1 MFWVALATAIM
12 MLSGEGDDT
21 RAIAALI
28 AGLREAITQS
38 VADASRRAEAIR
50 AVSELERA
58 FATHRHELQ
67 SFGACVEAVD
77 RNYRATPADYTACS
91 DLVEAERVTLRQAL
105 VTVQRDYEAALTSGE
120 RAQIADALTPRPEAW
135 VLDPTLATEAA
146 GTAVEP
152 LRPRGLEGV
161 ATERHLTLPRNVVS
175 IVYGPLTP
183 ATFGQRYPSKIIDG
197 GTSYAHQSLTG
208 EGTATGVPAQWFTRL
223 GVRFGLFDD
232 FEAGALF
239 LPFEL
244 APDFRFDAVLVALT
258 QQFRLKGLDIGLRFS
273 FQTPGDIGWAL
284 SPGAVVRTLGR
295 RFAFQAGLF
304 SPMEVGSFKE
314 PQAPVVG
321 INAPV
326 RFTFNVVPAFFLS
339 ADSGVAYD
347 NLGQADR
354 ATVPLGFGAG
364 YVWLMGSRLIELTSS
379 FTWDHWFLPSRPNGI
394 SAFQFETF
402 RIAFGATLYFQAL

>member
-28 AGLREAITQS
+28 AGLREAITQG
-38 VADASRRAEAIR
+38 VADSSRRAEAIR
-50 AVSELERA
+50 AVSEFEQA
-58 FATHRHELQ
+58 FATHRQELQ
-67 SFGACVEAVD
+67 SFGACVQAAD
-77 RNYRATPADYTACS
+77 RNYRATSADYTACS
-91 DLVEAERVTLRQAL
+91 DRVEAQRVTLRHSLA
-105 VTVQRDYEAALTSGE
+105 TVQRDYEAALTASE
-120 RAQIADALTPRPEAW
+120 RAQIAEALTPRPEAW
-135 VLDPTLATEAA
+135 VLDPTLATEADGA
-146 GTAVEP
+146 GAEP
-152 LRPRGLEGV
+152 HRPRGLEGV
-161 ATERHLTLPRNVVS
+161 ATQRHLTLPRNVVS

-197 GTSYAHQSLTG
+197 GTSYAHQNLTS
-208 EGTATGVPAQWFTRL
+208 TGVGAQWFTRL

-258 QQFRLKGLDIGLRFS
+258 QQFRLNGFDIGARFS
-273 FQTPGDIGWAL
+273 FQTRGDIGWAL
-284 SPGAVVRTLGR
+284 APGAMVRTLGR
-295 RFAFQAGLF
+295 RFAFQAGIF
-304 SPMEVGSFKE
+304 TPTEVGSFKE

-326 RFTFNVVPAFFLS
+326 RATFNIVPAFFLL
-339 ADSGVAYD
+339 ADSGFAYD

-364 YVWLMGSRLIELTSS
+364 YVLLAGSRLIELTTS
-379 FTWDHWFLPSRPNGI
+379 FTWDHWLLPSRPNGA

-402 RIAFGATLYFQAL
+402 RVAFGGTMYFQAL

>member
-1 MFWVALATAIM
+1 
-12 MLSGEGDDT
+12 
-21 RAIAALI
+21 
-28 AGLREAITQS
+28 
-38 VADASRRAEAIR
+38 
-50 AVSELERA
+50 
-58 FATHRHELQ
+58 
-67 SFGACVEAVD
+67 VD
-77 RNYRATPADYTACS
+77 RNYRATHADYAACS
-91 DLVEAERVTLRQAL
+91 DRVEAQRVQLRQVL
-105 VTVQRDYEAALTSGE
+105 ETVQHDYETALTADE
-120 RAQIADALTPRPEAW
+120 RAQIAQAVTQRPEAW
-135 VLDPTLATEAA
+135 VLDPTLATETVGASA
-146 GTAVEP
+146 EP

-161 ATERHLTLPRNVVS
+161 ATQRHLTLPRNVVS

-197 GTSYAHQSLTG
+197 GTSYARQNLTG
-208 EGTATGVPAQWFTRL
+208 TDVAAGVAEQWFTRL

-258 QQFRLKGLDIGLRFS
+258 QQFRLNGFDIGLRFS

-314 PQAPVVG
+314 PKAPVVG

-326 RFTFNVVPAFFLS
+326 RVTLNIVPAFFLS

-347 NLGQADR
+347 NLSQADR
-354 ATVPLGFGAG
+354 VTVPLGFGAG
-364 YVWLMGSRLIELTSS
+364 YVWLAGSRLIELTSS
-379 FTWDHWFLPSRPNGI
+379 FTWDHWLLPGRPNGL

-402 RIAFGATLYFQAL
+402 RVAFGATLYFQAL